1 MIVLDCNAAI
11 AMIRNTPEGKA
22 LRTLL
27 LDDEEVYAPRFFCV
41 ETAQTVSKYVCANL
55 VEREEAGIFFSSVI
69 NLVDDFYDDEDL
81 IEEAISESIRL
92 DHSVYDLLY
101 FVLARRHMAT
111 LFTLDKSL
119 QELCLNNGVNC
130 VFLDTEVSVLDEL
143 HRFENVPMPDKEDFP
158 DLSGDELTEAIRKT
172 HYGY

>member
-22 LRTLL
+22 LRALL
-27 LDDEEVYAPRFFCV
+27 LDDEEVYAPRFFCA
-41 ETAQTVSKYVCANL
+41 ETTQTVSKYVRANL
-55 VEREEAGIFFSSVI
+55 AEHDEAAIFFSSVV

-81 IEEAISESIRL
+81 IKEALSESMRL
-92 DHSVYDLLY
+92 SHSVYDLLY

-111 LFTLDKSL
+111 LFTLDKRL

-130 VFLDTEVSVLDEL
+130 VFLDTE
-143 HRFENVPMPDKEDFP
+143 F
-158 DLSGDELTEAIRKT
+158 
-172 HYGY
+172 